1 MPGALEG
8 LRVVDLTTG
17 LGGPL
22 ATMTLSDHGADVV
35 KVEPPSGDPQRS
47 YVGSVVTN
55 RGKRSVVLDLDR
67 AADRDRMVELAGTA
81 DVLVESFAPGHMA
94 ARHLDYETLSGEFP
108 GLVYCS
114 LTGYPRATDSV
125 SRPAID
131 LLVQARS
138 GQQYEQPGF
147 RPGPIFLYAPLPSIA
162 ASYLTVEGILAALY
176 AREIT
181 GRGQWVETS
190 LYQGVLAF
198 TTQLWQNAE
207 VKPDPWFE
215 IGFEPQPSIYECA
228 DGLWVHSMHMAGG
241 RGKDRSAIWRI
252 LGIDPPPAGL
262 EPAPRAAHEV
272 LVGQAIKRMGRQDLL
287 EQFWANEIPI
297 APVRHAHEALHD
309 EQVLNNGMSV
319 EVTDSVHGIVRQAG
333 ISFRLHGAP
342 SPSVQ
347 GPQPVLGQH
356 TDEVLG
362 SLAGTEQRA
371 RMARAAKRPLA
382 HALEGVKVL
391 DLGNFLA
398 GPFGPMLLG
407 DLGATVYKLE
417 SPEGDQMRPVTQ
429 PFNGCQRGKLDI
441 VVDLKAPEG
450 VEIAHRLI
458 REVDVVHHNMRP
470 GVAERLGV
478 DYATAKQLNPAI
490 IYCHTTM
497 WGNDGPRASWPGFDQ
512 LGQASCGLELELGG
526 DGNPPNWYRFGMCD
540 QGCAVQ
546 SALAVLMALYW
557 RERTGQGQ
565 MVDTSIVNAGVQF
578 NTDAWIGPEGWSE
591 RPRSDQHQ
599 TGLGPLYRLYQT
611 ADGWVA
617 LACLGQSHWAALV
630 KAVPDLQHDT
640 RFVDAPG
647 RRANGAAIAAT
658 LTGFFATRTAQDAF
672 EHLDS
677 AGVPIE
683 IADPNIGKTWFDR
696 PDLVAAGLVADYQHP
711 QYGRFRQFGHLV
723 HLSDTP
729 GRIGGPPPLL
739 GQHSRQILADL
750 GYSPGE
756 IDLLRDK
763 GVTLWPASTV
773 EVSS

>member
-17 LGGPL
+17 FAGPL

-35 KVEPPSGDPQRS
+35 KVEPPGGDPQRS

-67 AADRDRMVELAGTA
+67 AADRGRLVELTATA
-81 DVLVESFAPGHMA
+81 DVLVESFRPGQMA
-94 ARHLDYETLSGEFP
+94 ARGLDYEALSGEFP
-108 GLVYCS
+108 ALIYCS
-114 LTGYPRATDSV
+114 LTGYPRTTDSAD
-125 SRPAID
+125 RPAID

-147 RPGPIFLYAPLPSIA
+147 RPGPIFLHAPLPSIA
-162 ASYLTVEGILAALY
+162 ASYLTVEGTLAALY

-198 TTQLWQNAE
+198 TTQLWQDAE
-207 VKPDPWFE
+207 IKPDPWVE

-252 LGIDPPPAGL
+252 LGIDPPAAELDPAK
-262 EPAPRAAHEV
+262 RAAHEV
-272 LVGQAIKRMGRQDLL
+272 LVRQSIKRIGRQDLL
-287 EQFWANEIPI
+287 DQFWANEIPI

-309 EQVLNNGMSV
+309 EQVINNGMSV
-319 EVTDSVHGIVRQAG
+319 EVTDPVHGVVRQAG

-342 SPSVQ
+342 APSVQ

-356 TDEVLG
+356 TDEVFG
-362 SLAGTEQRA
+362 SLHDAAPRA
-371 RMARAAKRPLA
+371 RSVRPAKRPIA

-417 SPEGDQMRPVTQ
+417 SPQGDQMRPVTQ

-441 VVDLKAPEG
+441 VVDLKTPEG
-450 VEIAHRLI
+450 LEIAHRLI

-478 DYATAKQLNPAI
+478 DYATAQKLNPSV

-512 LGQASCGLELELGG
+512 LGQSSCGLELELGG
-526 DGNPPNWYRFGMCD
+526 EHNPPNWYRFGMCD

-557 RERTGQGQ
+557 RERTGEGQ
-565 MVDTSIVNAGVQF
+565 MVDTSIVNAGVHF
-578 NTDAWIGPEGWSE
+578 NTDAWIGPDGWSA
-591 RPRSDQHQ
+591 RPPSDQQQ
-599 TGLGPLYRLYQT
+599 TGLGPLYRLYRT

-617 LACLGQSHWAALV
+617 LACLGESHWAALV
-630 KAVPDLQHDT
+630 KAVPELQRDT
-640 RFVDAPG
+640 RFADASDRG
-647 RRANGAAIAAT
+647 ANAT
-658 LTGFFATRTAQDAF
+658 ALAEALSGFFATRTAKDTF

-677 AGVPIE
+677 AGVPVE
-683 IADPNIGKTWFDR
+683 IADPDGGKTWFDQA
-696 PDLVAAGLVADYQHP
+696 DLVAAGLVADYQHP

-739 GQHSRQILADL
+739 GQHSRQVLGGL
-750 GYSPGE
+750 GYSAEE
-756 IDLLRDK
+756 IQLLRDK
-763 GVTLWPASTV
+763 GVTLWPR
-773 EVSS
+773 